1 MFVVCSAKSNKCC
14 KSPRLTLR
22 LNHFNIF
29 CIREGPASLTS
40 FPYSSQDYVFR
51 YGFVVGACLLAVEAV
66 MVYGADKS
74 FSRSKITLLL
84 SVVAAFA
91 LGVIGVVRGSESH
104 LVHDGKRWKKGSLDT
119 QAHTVSYSQAFSVFI

>member
-1 MFVVCSAKSNKCC
+1 MFFFASE
-14 KSPRLTLR
+14 SPATIL
-22 LNHFNIF
+22 
-29 CIREGPASLTS
+29 SLTS

-74 FSRSKITLLL
+74 FSRSKNTLLL

-104 LVHDGKRWKKGSLDT
+104 LVHDGKRKRWKKGSLDT
-119 QAHTVSYSQAFSVFI
+119 QAHTVSYSQAFSVFIMI

>member
-1 MFVVCSAKSNKCC
+1 MLQ
-14 KSPRLTLR
+14 SPEIESKVKPVLKT
-22 LNHFNIF
+22 FAS
-29 CIREGPASLTS
+29 ESPATILSLIS

-51 YGFVVGACLLAVEAV
+51 YGFVVGACLLAVAVEAV

-91 LGVIGVVRGSESH
+91 LGVIGVVSVKEWL
-104 LVHDGKRWKKGSLDT
+104 LVHDGERRRRGRRVFRQI
-119 QAHTVSYSQAFSVFI
+119 QATFSYEPVGLKHDLRL

>member
-1 MFVVCSAKSNKCC
+1 MFFLFVFFASE
-14 KSPRLTLR
+14 SPATIL
-22 LNHFNIF
+22 
-29 CIREGPASLTS
+29 SLTS

-51 YGFVVGACLLAVEAV
+51 YGFIVGACLLAVEAV

-119 QAHTVSYSQAFSVFI
+119 QVHTVSYSQAFSVFIMI

>member
-1 MFVVCSAKSNKCC
+1 MFFLASE
-14 KSPRLTLR
+14 SPATVL
-22 LNHFNIF
+22 
-29 CIREGPASLTS
+29 SLTS

-104 LVHDGKRWKKGSLDT
+104 LVHDGKRKKWKFRHSGSHRLIFPGLL
-119 QAHTVSYSQAFSVFI
+119 SMIMI

>member
-1 MFVVCSAKSNKCC
+1 MFFLFFFASE
-14 KSPRLTLR
+14 SPATIL
-22 LNHFNIF
+22 
-29 CIREGPASLTS
+29 SLTS
-40 FPYSSQDYVFR
+40 FLYSSQDYVFR

-91 LGVIGVVRGSESH
+91 LGVIGVVKGSESH
-104 LVHDGKRWKKGSLDT
+104 LVHDGKRKRWKKGSLDT
-119 QAHTVSYSQAFSVFI
+119 QAHTQCHIPRPSQYLS

>member
-1 MFVVCSAKSNKCC
+1 MLQRPETESKVKPLLRTFASE
-14 KSPRLTLR
+14 SPATILGL
-22 LNHFNIF
+22 I
-29 CIREGPASLTS
+29 S

-91 LGVIGVVRGSESH
+91 LGVIGVVSVKEWL
-104 LVHDGKRWKKGSLDT
+104 LVHDGERRRRRGRRVFRQI
-119 QAHTVSYSQAFSVFI
+119 QAIFSYEPVGLKHDLRL

>member
-29 CIREGPASLTS
+29 CIREGPATVLSLTS
-40 FPYSSQDYVFR
+40 FPYSFQDYVFR
-51 YGFVVGACLLAVEAV
+51 YGFVVGACLLALEAV

-84 SVVAAFA
+84 SVVAAFS
-91 LGVIGVVRGSESH
+91 LGVIGVVSVKEWL
-104 LVHDGKRWKKGSLDT
+104 LVHDGEWRRRGEEALCHSMQLT
-119 QAHTVSYSQAFSVFI
+119 FL